1 MAQFLIGNVCMS
13 SNRNTESRMTKLVLK
28 ICILLG
34 KLLLDYFH
42 CNLKGRGVCGHI
54 PAVHGLL

>member
-28 ICILLG
+28 SVFYLENCYWITSTAI
-34 KLLLDYFH
+34 
-42 CNLKGRGVCGHI
+42 
-54 PAVHGLL
+54 